1 MKGVSV
7 WCLLVHEREDASPGQ
22 FICSHVGPIIFSS
35 ELLAKEYVCAS
46 ILVPQLEEAL
56 FDEKERVVHR
66 YAVAYDGRYILPA
79 YRSNYAVLTV
89 MARQVLRK
97 YLDWSITEVE
107 VDAVEGETKR
117 QKLDE
122 QD

>member
-35 ELLAKEYVCAS
+35 ELLAKEYVCAN

-56 FDEKERVVHR
+56 FDEKERVVQR

-89 MARQVLRK
+89 IWTGQLQRLRWTQRLQRCQSWKRWRVRQNDK
-97 YLDWSITEVE
+97 S
-107 VDAVEGETKR
+107 
-117 QKLDE
+117 
-122 QD
+122 